1 MPSSNN
7 CILPDVCL
15 GAGGNG
21 RTSTCGVMVQGVVAY
36 PLFLYVS
43 VVGLLIVT
51 EILQELVMCVLSVS
65 TGSQIH
71 YSFGADTWL
80 PGRKSDQAVK
90 FPGRRSVW
98 ITVEYEIH
106 IFVPICLVWD
116 VHIEKTPMCRLTW
129 KIILQT
135 WVATQEC
142 FVHLLQICV
151 PALHLEC
158 NIADMS

>member
-71 YSFGADTWL
+71 YSFGADT
-80 PGRKSDQAVK
+80 
-90 FPGRRSVW
+90 
-98 ITVEYEIH
+98 
-106 IFVPICLVWD
+106 
-116 VHIEKTPMCRLTW
+116 
-129 KIILQT
+129 
-135 WVATQEC
+135 
-142 FVHLLQICV
+142 
-151 PALHLEC
+151 
-158 NIADMS
+158 

>member
-1 MPSSNN
+1 
-7 CILPDVCL
+7 
-15 GAGGNG
+15 
-21 RTSTCGVMVQGVVAY
+21 MVQGVVAY

-106 IFVPICLVWD
+106 I
-116 VHIEKTPMCRLTW
+116 
-129 KIILQT
+129 
-135 WVATQEC
+135 
-142 FVHLLQICV
+142 
-151 PALHLEC
+151 
-158 NIADMS
+158 